1 MYIRKRNRKEAF
13 PFHILDMSIRFRKK
27 KIVLS
32 FDPEHPVSRY
42 VAANVVVGSI
52 SYNKL
57 CDEVNQRTGVH
68 RGIVDVVLKGV
79 QDTMISF
86 LEEGFSVKLG
96 EFGSFRPSIQAK
108 SQDSEEEVDADTV
121 SRVKI
126 IFAPGSKFQ
135 QMLNNVSV
143 ESFTSSPSDGGRNE
157 EESGGSDSGSEEESP
172 DPIL

>member
-1 MYIRKRNRKEAF
+1 
-13 PFHILDMSIRFRKK
+13 
-27 KIVLS
+27 
-32 FDPEHPVSRY
+32 
-42 VAANVVVGSI
+42 
-52 SYNKL
+52 
-57 CDEVNQRTGVH
+57 
-68 RGIVDVVLKGV
+68 
-79 QDTMISF
+79 MISF